1 MVWYGMVLYHTRL
14 LKNYEIWHARVYV
27 TYLGCGPWTVCCKR
41 DVRSLRR
48 IAQHDGQRH
57 VVGSAAHWQ
66 LCR

>member
-48 IAQHDGQRH
+48 IAQHEASDM
-57 VVGSAAHWQ
+57 
-66 LCR
+66 